1 MRKIHF
7 VLPANNSSSQTRV
20 MAEYANQLVQRGF
33 DVTVSVPHFDFY
45 DFVQWRLRYDRRRPS
60 WPGESL
66 IRWVRWLGVPF
77 LKSLLIRRPWFG
89 QSAHRV
95 DPRIK
100 INRYGHR
107 PSARNMPDADVVMVF
122 QPYLLPHL
130 LALPASKGRVLGSVR
145 LDYKAGTS
153 DPDEAIAE
161 WRKFCNSFYQTLN
174 IPLFTV
180 SRRSLESARAM
191 GVEVEAVIPNG
202 VNTEEFRDGGRR
214 GLLDPVRVTLF
225 TQDHPQKG
233 RDFGCA
239 VVESLRRSQELR
251 GVLFCAAGGNVKPA
265 QRPLFDKVY
274 GYLTGED
281 YVRMFQETDIFIY
294 PSLYEGFPAV
304 PLEAMASGCALVTT
318 LISGVEEYGVHG
330 ENCLTAQPK
339 DVEGMARNVLSLIQ
353 DARLRDSLRGKG
365 LQTARQFS
373 WKAATG
379 RLVEFIDSL
388 EGAPARTTSLAH
400 SA

>member
-1 MRKIHF
+1 MRRVHF
-7 VLPANNSSSQTRV
+7 VLAANNSSSQTRV
-20 MAEYANQLVQRGF
+20 VAEYANQLVRRGL

-45 DFVQWRLRYDRRRPS
+45 DFVQWRLRIDRRRAGR
-60 WPGESL
+60 PGEHL
-66 IRWVRWLGVPF
+66 IRWMRWMGAPF
-77 LKSLLIRRPWFG
+77 LKSLLIRRPWVG

-95 DPRIK
+95 DPRVR

-107 PSARNMPDADVVMVF
+107 PSARNMPDADVVTAF
-122 QPYLLPHL
+122 QCYLLPAL
-130 LALPASKGRVLGSVR
+130 LALPAEKGRVVGSIR
-145 LDYKAGTS
+145 LDYRSGMS
-153 DPDEAIAE
+153 DPDEAVAE

-174 IPLFTV
+174 IPLFAV

-191 GVEVEAVIPNG
+191 GVDVTAVIPNG

-214 GLLDPVRVTLF
+214 GPQDPVRVTLF

-239 VVESLRRSQELR
+239 VVESLRRSQGPR
-251 GVLFCAAGGNVKPA
+251 GALFCAAGGNVKPA

-304 PLEAMASGCALVTT
+304 PLEAMASGCALATT
-318 LISGVEEYGVHG
+318 LVSGVEEYGVHG
-330 ENCLTAQPK
+330 ENCLTAQPN
-339 DVEGMARNVLSLIQ
+339 DVEGMVRNVRSLIE
-353 DARLRDSLRGKG
+353 DAGLRDSLREKG
-365 LQTARQFS
+365 LQTARRFS
-373 WKAATG
+373 WEAAAD
-379 RLVEFIDSL
+379 RLVGFMDSL